1 MHFQIE
7 NPMVLTVV
15 CFLGNIVKAA
25 IWINVECN
33 IGIVCSNLPLL
44 GPVINAAFPPSLR
57 SAISKSL
64 SRFSFSSRR
73 NRAESYRLS
82 DEENNKFASIGSGGG
97 GKQTARARIEPVA
110 PKQSRNNWFSRR
122 ESFDEGEE
130 MVNVGSKKH

>member
-1 MHFQIE
+1 
-7 NPMVLTVV
+7 MVLTVV

>member
-1 MHFQIE
+1 MLQIGIAIA
-7 NPMVLTVV
+7 LTVR
-15 CFLGNIVKAA
+15 FAGNIVKAG

-33 IGIVCSNLPLL
+33 IGIVCGNLPLL

-57 SAISKSL
+57 SKISKYL
-64 SRFSFSSRR
+64 SKFSFSSRR
-73 NRAESYRLS
+73 NRSSSYRLS
-82 DEENNKFASIGSGGG
+82 DDENKFASIGSGGG

-130 MVNVGSKKH
+130 MVNVASKKH